1 MFSHVHVVHTCK
13 AWLVSDW
20 GSVRERCCLFGN
32 KAELGVGDGVCSVG
46 MGVAQQLGRVDR
58 MCGGECVEGTGCE
71 QDVGERVCEGAWNGT
86 CCVLEQSERDTHV
99 HTYVYI
105 YVQMG
110 VAVVN

>member
-20 GSVRERCCLFGN
+20 GSVRETCCLFGN

-71 QDVGERVCEGAWNGT
+71 QDVGEGCVKERGMALAVFWNSLSGI
-86 CCVLEQSERDTHV
+86 H
-99 HTYVYI
+99 VYI
-105 YVQMG
+105 RTYIYMYKWV
-110 VAVVN
+110 